1 MKTLAK
7 FVIVAVAAVSTQAMA
22 GSDPFAAMEPAGPS
36 QHGNMSKDKMKRFS
50 WGGNDE
56 SEKDTV
62 EASVPGTDSKAAEA
76 KAAGAKVTEA
86 KVIEPKVEKSGEVAQ
101 QPKVEIQSEEKVVET
116 REAAKVET
124 VAAEPKAQ
132 PEKQVQEA
140 ASESKVE
147 TKPQVAQTETVA
159 EPENKSEKA
168 VVKESEEKSSLEEGV
183 IEFASKAEKFL
194 DEI

>member
-22 GSDPFAAMEPAGPS
+22 GSDPFAAMEPVGPS

-50 WGGNDE
+50 WGDNDE

-62 EASVPGTDSKAAEA
+62 EASVPGT
-76 KAAGAKVTEA
+76 EA
-86 KVIEPKVEKSGEVAQ
+86 KVEKISEVAQ

-116 REAAKVET
+116 RETAKVET
-124 VAAEPKAQ
+124 VAGEPKAQ
-132 PEKQVQEA
+132 SEKQVQEV
-140 ASESKVE
+140 ASELKAEAKPKV
-147 TKPQVAQTETVA
+147 VQTETVT
-159 EPENKSEKA
+159 EPENKSDKA
-168 VVKESEEKSSLEEGV
+168 VVQESEEKSSLEEGV

-194 DEI
+194 DEISFSKGVDESLFQDGDTLK